1 MPENFSCQIIF
12 RGGAAT
18 LNVLFIMSSH
28 DMTIT
33 VITTCFFSF
42 PVSSK
47 MPKTRSSPLVWLVGP
62 VSSTLSS
69 TKLPSGLEVLSVFFH
84 HHTEEKQ
91 TVGDSAWATLDELL
105 EIWSQAR
112 IPTRARKY
120 VVEQVTKYPVEWK
133 GLLKSRSQASATSLC
148 GKGKGAL

>member
-42 PVSSK
+42 PVSLK

-91 TVGDSAWATLDELL
+91 TRSRPLGTVPGPHWMNYWRFGVKPVSPREPEITL
-105 EIWSQAR
+105 WNKSPN
-112 IPTRARKY
+112 IPWNGRA
-120 VVEQVTKYPVEWK
+120 
-133 GLLKSRSQASATSLC
+133 C
-148 GKGKGAL
+148 